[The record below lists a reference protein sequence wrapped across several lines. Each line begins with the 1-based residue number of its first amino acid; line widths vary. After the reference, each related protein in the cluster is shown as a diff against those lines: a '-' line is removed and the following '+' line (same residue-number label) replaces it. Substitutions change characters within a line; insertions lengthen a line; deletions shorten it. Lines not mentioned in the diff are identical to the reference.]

1 MIRTKILKLIDILN
15 CICEKYNRKVIFST
29 HPRTKNRIKETKITL
44 NPLIKLLKPLSFSNY
59 NNLQVNAKAV
69 LSDSG
74 TISEESSIL
83 NFPSLNL
90 RENHERPEAME
101 ETSVIMTGL
110 EKDRV
115 LQALEIIDKQ
125 KRGEIRDYNLV
136 KDYSVENV
144 SSKIVRLIISYIDYV
159 NNYVW
164 RKIN

>member
-1 MIRTKILKLIDILN
+1 
-15 CICEKYNRKVIFST
+15 
-29 HPRTKNRIKETKITL
+29 
-44 NPLIKLLKPLSFSNY
+44 
-59 NNLQVNAKAV
+59 
-69 LSDSG
+69 
-74 TISEESSIL
+74 
-83 NFPSLNL
+83 
-90 RENHERPEAME
+90 ME

-115 LQALEIIDKQ
+115 IQALEIIDKQ